1 MSEQEI
7 LNAVQDIFR
16 DNFDDDTLEITRST
30 CADDIEDWDSLEQ
43 INLLTAI
50 EKKFNIKFKLAD
62 VRGLKDVGD
71 LLDLVA
77 RMVQKPCLPE
87 EAKRIRKAASAA
99 FFRTT
104 KEPAMNHYTLA
115 EMTPGLTEEFTVT
128 VTPEMM
134 DAFRAITGD
143 VSPIH
148 IDADYARGRGFP
160 GRVVYGM
167 LGASF
172 FSTLAGV
179 YLPGE
184 HCLLHGVE
192 CKFAKPIFI
201 GDTLTVKGTVVSV
214 SEIGSEAEIK
224 AVITN
229 QDGKRVTRGIIKA
242 GLAK

>member
-1 MSEQEI
+1 
-7 LNAVQDIFR
+7 
-16 DNFDDDTLEITRST
+16 
-30 CADDIEDWDSLEQ
+30 
-43 INLLTAI
+43 
-50 EKKFNIKFKLAD
+50 
-62 VRGLKDVGD
+62 
-71 LLDLVA
+71 
-77 RMVQKPCLPE
+77 
-87 EAKRIRKAASAA
+87 
-99 FFRTT
+99 
-104 KEPAMNHYTLA
+104 MNHYTLA

-160 GRVVYGM
+160 GRGGYG
-167 LGASF
+167 
-172 FSTLAGV
+172 
-179 YLPGE
+179 